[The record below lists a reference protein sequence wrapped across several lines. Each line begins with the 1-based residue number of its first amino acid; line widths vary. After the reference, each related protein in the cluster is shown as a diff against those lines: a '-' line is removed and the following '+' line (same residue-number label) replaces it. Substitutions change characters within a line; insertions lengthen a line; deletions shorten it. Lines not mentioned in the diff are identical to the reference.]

1 MVQISFSK
9 REILVKIVYYGMG
22 LCGKTT
28 SLQYLHSLLD
38 PGNTTKLFSVK
49 TDEDRT
55 LFFDFLPITI
65 STFNNFKIK
74 LKIYT
79 VPGQVKYSA
88 TRKAVL
94 AGVDGVVF
102 VVDSREDLI
111 KDNKESFEDL
121 KKNLKHYG
129 LDRDEIPLVLQYNKR
144 DLDDLESVQELNRVF
159 NPDGKR
165 AFYPSIAIRGDG
177 LVDTFLE
184 ISKLVMESI
193 VAKHKLPV
201 GDDIVD
207 AFLLSLRAPMK
218 ENESRMLETAS
229 SEISRD
235 EDTLSINLGKE
246 SETEDDLLQQ
256 AVTSN
261 IEMADLYDELE
272 ELKRSLELRVKELIT
287 ANQISS
293 TVVAE
298 LDADRVIQIA
308 SEAFQRHGDFG
319 VSMLLDPGPDE
330 PLRETMHANLKE
342 DPLNNI
348 ILESG
353 LPAARAIIQRNRV
366 VLINQHKNTTIF
378 SKVKGEIPEVHCVI
392 CIPLTA
398 KRKSLG
404 ILNLYA
410 YDREEFPRDTLSF
423 YHLIANN
430 IAIALENAR
439 LYKVVSHLN
448 QVLKDKVEEIN
459 RYNEQLEDMVKKRTR
474 ELRDTNVQLEKSLQE
489 LRTLDNLKDDFMGLM
504 SHELK
509 TPLTSIISYSQSI
522 LEGMV
527 EEEEERN
534 RFLDVIHQEST
545 HLNQIIERVIDTVNF
560 ENERAYIHAE
570 STPVDSLVQQVL
582 EKLKPEADAKQ
593 LFYESR
599 LKKASAKTDALRAEQ
614 VLTYVVDNAIQHS
627 PQGGT
632 IAVSSKVSGDTVSVT
647 IEDQGPG
654 VSEKAADII
663 FDRFKLMGSLDHHG
677 RGLRLSL
684 HLARK
689 IMLALEGTISLE
701 NPGEKGARFTIEFPK
716 A

>member
-28 SLQYLHSLLD
+28 SLQYLHSVMD

-102 VVDSREDLI
+102 VVDSRENLI

-129 LDRDEIPLVLQYNKR
+129 LSREEIPLVLQYNKR
-144 DLDDLESVQELNRVF
+144 DLDDLEAIQELNRVF
-159 NPDGKR
+159 NPAGHR

-177 LVDTFLE
+177 LVDAFLE

-207 AFLLSLRAPMK
+207 TFLLSLRAPMK
-218 ENESRMLETAS
+218 ENESRLLEAAS

-235 EDTLSINLGKE
+235 EDTLSINLGAE
-246 SETEDDLLQQ
+246 SETEADLLQQ

-308 SEAFQRHGDFG
+308 SDAFQRHGEFG
-319 VSMLLDPGPDE
+319 VSMLLDPGPEE
-330 PLRETMHANLKE
+330 PLRETLHTNLKE

-366 VLINQHKNTTIF
+366 VLINQHKNSAIF
-378 SKVKGEIPEVHCVI
+378 TKVQGEIPEVRCVI
-392 CIPLTA
+392 CIPLAA

-404 ILNLYA
+404 ILNLYSF
-410 YDREEFPRDTLSF
+410 DREEFPKDTLSF

-448 QVLKDKVEEIN
+448 QVLKEKVEEIN
-459 RYNEQLEDMVKKRTR
+459 RYNEQLEDMVRKRTR
-474 ELRDTNVQLEKSLQE
+474 ELRESNLQLEKSLQE
-489 LRTLDNLKDDFMGLM
+489 LQTLDNLKDDFMGLM

-509 TPLTSIISYSQSI
+509 TPLTSIISYSQSM

-534 RFLDVIHQEST
+534 HFLGVIHEEST

-560 ENERAYIHAE
+560 ENDRAYIHTE
-570 STPVDSLVQQVL
+570 PTPIDSLIQQTL
-582 EKLKPEADAKQ
+582 EKMKPEADAKQ
-593 LFYESR
+593 LFYDVN
-599 LKKASAKTDALRAEQ
+599 LKKALVSTDTMRAEQ
-614 VLTYVVDNAIQHS
+614 VLTYVLDNAIQHS
-627 PQGGT
+627 PEGGT
-632 IAVSSKVSGDTVSVT
+632 IAVQTTSSGDTVTVS

-654 VSEKAADII
+654 VAENAVDII
-663 FDRFKLMGSLDHHG
+663 FDRFKLMEGLEHHG

-689 IMLALEGTISLE
+689 IMETLNGRISIA